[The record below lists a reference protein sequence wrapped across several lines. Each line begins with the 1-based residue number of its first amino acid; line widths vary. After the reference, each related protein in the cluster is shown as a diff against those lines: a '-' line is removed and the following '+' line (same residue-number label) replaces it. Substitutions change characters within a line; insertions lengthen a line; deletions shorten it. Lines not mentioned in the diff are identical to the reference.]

1 VSYRNDIVL
10 HKEMVNLELARLGK
24 PLVNSKGILGIDKII
39 ANVVESLTCKEQ
51 EDIIGIW
58 GMGGINKTTLY
69 KKLLKPYW
77 INFIHAFMISL
88 KTLSMLNLMVIVD
101 IVQLLPYYVW
111 VKIHDLWFVII
122 YLKNLQN
129 GLISI

>member
-1 VSYRNDIVL
+1 
-10 HKEMVNLELARLGK
+10 MVNLELARLGK